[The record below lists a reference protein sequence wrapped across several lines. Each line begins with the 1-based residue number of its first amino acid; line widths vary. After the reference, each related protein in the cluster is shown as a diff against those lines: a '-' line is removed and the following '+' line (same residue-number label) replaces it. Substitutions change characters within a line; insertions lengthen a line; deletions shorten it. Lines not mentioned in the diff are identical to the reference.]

1 MELIME
7 KSDISTE
14 QTILEAAE
22 QEFLEKGFAG
32 AKTTVIAKRAG
43 VNHAMIHYYFRTKE
57 NLFTMVF
64 QQKIQVLATSFS
76 QSFDPDLSFFE
87 QLELAIGTHFDFIAA
102 NPRLLF
108 FVYGEIIT
116 DDKRKKMLVRSV
128 MPKLKNIVK
137 RLKEGIENEVE
148 NGTIH
153 FIRPTEL
160 LMNIIALNAITFLA
174 MPLLQIIKRNDAEVE
189 NLLKQ
194 RKENNIHF
202 IINGL
207 KT

>member
-1 MELIME
+1 MG
-7 KSDISTE
+7 KTDITTE

-22 QEFLEKGFAG
+22 LEFLDKGFAG
-32 AKTTVIAKRAG
+32 AKTTAIAKRAG

-64 QQKIQVLATSFS
+64 QQKIRILAESFS
-76 QSFDPDLSFFE
+76 QSFNEELSFFD
-87 QLELAIGTHFDFIAA
+87 QLKLAIGTHFDFIAA

-116 DDKRKKMLVRSV
+116 NDRRKKMLVQSV
-128 MPKLKNIVK
+128 FPKLKGIVK
-137 RLKEGIENEVE
+137 RLKDGIDAEVE
-148 NGTIH
+148 NGTIR

-174 MPLLQIIKRNDAEVE
+174 MPLLQIIKRNNNEVE
-189 NLLKQ
+189 KLLKQ
-194 RKENNIHF
+194 RRENNIQF

-207 KT
+207 KI

>member
-1 MELIME
+1 ME
-7 KSDISTE
+7 KKDISTE

-22 QEFLEKGFAG
+22 QEFIEKGFAG
-32 AKTTVIAKRAG
+32 AKTTSIAKRAG

-57 NLFTMVF
+57 SLFTMVF
-64 QQKIQVLATSFS
+64 QQKIQILAASFS
-76 QSFDPDLSFFE
+76 QSFNQDLSFFE
-87 QLELAIGTHFDFIAA
+87 QLKLAIGTHFDFIAA

-116 DDKRKKMLVRSV
+116 DDRRKKMLVQSV
-128 MPKLKNIVK
+128 LPKLKGIVK
-137 RLKEGIENEVE
+137 RLKEGIDAEVE
-148 NGTIH
+148 NGTIR

-174 MPLLQIIKRNDAEVE
+174 MPLLRVIKRNSQEVE
-189 NLLKQ
+189 KLLQQ
-194 RKENNIHF
+194 RKENNIQF

-207 KT
+207 KV

>member
-1 MELIME
+1 MME
-7 KSDISTE
+7 KKDITTE

-32 AKTTVIAKRAG
+32 AKTTAIAKRAG
-43 VNHAMIHYYFRTKE
+43 VKHAMIHYYFRTKE

-64 QQKIQVLATSFS
+64 QQKIRILAESFS
-76 QSFDPDLSFFE
+76 QSFNQDLSFFD
-87 QLELAIGTHFDFIAA
+87 QLKLAIGTHFDFIAA

-116 DDKRKKMLVRSV
+116 NDRRKKMLVQSV
-128 MPKLKNIVK
+128 FPKLKGIVK
-137 RLKEGIENEVE
+137 RLKDGIDVEVE
-148 NGTIH
+148 NGTIR

-174 MPLLQIIKRNDAEVE
+174 MPLLQIIKRNDKEVE
-189 NLLKQ
+189 KLLKQ
-194 RKENNIHF
+194 RRENNIQF

-207 KT
+207 KI